1 MRWSKGQGDY
11 LESFPGWEEAQKRQ
25 CVLYAQETERAPIVP
40 GREGKKK
47 TVVGNVGRK
56 ILQGYIIHSTNVYF
70 DMI

>member
-1 MRWSKGQGDY
+1 MRWSKGQGDTWRV
-11 LESFPGWEEAQKRQ
+11 FQDR
-25 CVLYAQETERAPIVP
+25 RRH
-40 GREGKKK
+40 GRGKGHPLCLGEKGKK